1 MTTRADFL
9 SSLSIAA
16 ASAYAPAA
24 FPETMRKPPMV
35 KRGERVALIAPASPL
50 NPGEIERGVA
60 HMRMLGLEPVVGP
73 HAHERYGYLAGRDAD
88 RIHDFNWA
96 IRDPH
101 VKAIVALRGGYGTTR
116 ILDELDYAALRESP
130 KVVMGFSDMTAVLN
144 AIARRSGLVTFHGP
158 VAARESHYGED
169 TRSFVERAWM
179 SREPIGILH
188 SSNAS
193 TLHGGRA
200 TGRLAGGNLSLI
212 SALCG
217 TEYAVAT
224 AGSLLVVEETE
235 EAPYRIDRMLTQL
248 RMAGAFAS
256 AHGIVGGAFNKI
268 PADGPTLDLA
278 TVLADRIGSLGKPA
292 VSGTPVGHIE
302 LQWVLPIGLPAT
314 LDAAAHTL
322 TISESAVS

>member
-24 FPETMRKPPMV
+24 FPETMRKPPLV
-35 KRGERVALIAPASPL
+35 KRGDTVALIAPASPL
-50 NPGEIERGVA
+50 NPGEIERGIA
-60 HMRMLGLEPVVGP
+60 HMRLLGLNPIVGT

-88 RIHDFNWA
+88 RIHDFNAA
-96 IRDPH
+96 IRNPH

-116 ILDELDYAALRESP
+116 ILDELDYDGLRASP

-158 VAARESHYGED
+158 VASRESHYGEG

-179 SREPIGILH
+179 SRAPIGTLH
-188 SSNAS
+188 SANAT

-200 TGRLAGGNLSLI
+200 SGRLAGGNLSLI

-224 AGSLLVVEETE
+224 AGSLLIVEETE

-248 RMAGAFAS
+248 RMAGAFS
-256 AHGIVGGAFNKI
+256 DAHGIIGGAFNKI
-268 PADGPTLDLA
+268 PADGPTLDIG
-278 TVLADRIGSLGKPA
+278 TVLADRIGTLGKPA
-292 VSGTPVGHIE
+292 IFGTPVGHIE
-302 LQWVLPIGLPAT
+302 EQWVLPIGLPAT
-314 LDAAAHTL
+314 LDASTHTL
-322 TISESAVS
+322 TILEPAVV